1 MTERKLV
8 PVASSLD
15 LEQANTIATATLAA
29 ARAESLLPMT
39 VAVLD
44 SGGQLVCYQREDGS
58 GIARFEIALG
68 KATAALGMGVSGR
81 LLRDRLAQR
90 VGFQA
95 ALASATDG
103 RFVAVPGGVL
113 ILNAQGVAIGAVG
126 VSGDAS
132 DCDEFAAIA
141 GVRAAG
147 LTPDPAEPAPEWK
160 AAPL

>member
-8 PVASSLD
+8 PVASSLT
-15 LEQANTIATATLAA
+15 LEQAGAVAAATLAA
-29 ARAESLLPMT
+29 ARRESLLPLA

-44 SGGQLVCYQREDGS
+44 AGGQLVCYQREDGC
-58 GIARFEIALG
+58 GTARFEIALG
-68 KATAALGMGVSGR
+68 KASAALGMGVSGR
-81 LLRDRLAQR
+81 TLRDRLGQR

-95 ALASATDG
+95 ALAAATDG

-113 ILNAQGVAIGAVG
+113 ILDSKGVAIGAVG

-132 DCDEFAAIA
+132 DCDEFAAIS
-141 GVRAAG
+141 GVLAAG
-147 LTPDPAEPAPEWK
+147 LTPDPAEPAPDWK

>member
-1 MTERKLV
+1 MTERTLIS
-8 PVASSLD
+8 VASSLT
-15 LEQANTIATATLAA
+15 LEQANAIASATLSA
-29 ARAESLLPMT
+29 ARGESLLPLA
-39 VAVLD
+39 VVVLD
-44 SGGQLVCYQREDGS
+44 AGGQLVCFQREDGC
-58 GIARFEIALG
+58 GTARFEIALG
-68 KATAALGMGVSGR
+68 KASAALGMGVSGR

-90 VGFQA
+90 VAFQA
-95 ALASATDG
+95 ALGSATDG
-103 RFVAVPGGVL
+103 RFIAVPGGVL
-113 ILNAQGVAIGAVG
+113 ILNGDGVAIGAVG